1 MLFSFSK
8 TVHVWSCIYTHT
20 ERQNNSF
27 CCSGPLPTLTR
38 SLSLIIKWALVP
50 QCYGSGLCTR
60 GHTALTPLCTHA
72 SAAADFHSTLTSTE
86 GQIVEVQE
94 TTRSTSEYYKAIL
107 CLVVLRLGHIKH
119 CWANCHRQNPAIP
132 QDQESYVRAN
142 KRILMQMWFCM
153 HCMDQCFI
161 PVIQH
166 ALRIQS
172 ASCTSVQIGNLTIWC
187 TYLILHLRYFEK
199 YWQPNSWLIAPYSK
213 YFSPRKCIHLYHI
226 WIDFSKEHN

>member
-1 MLFSFSK
+1 MHIHTQRITASAAQDPYQHSHAPCL
-8 TVHVWSCIYTHT
+8 WSLN
-20 ERQNNSF
+20 E
-27 CCSGPLPTLTR
+27 LW
-38 SLSLIIKWALVP
+38 SLSVMEVGYVP
-50 QCYGSGLCTR
+50 EV
-60 GHTALTPLCTHA
+60 TPLWLR
-72 SAAADFHSTLTSTE
+72 SAHMPVVTPDAADFHSTLTSTE

-119 CWANCHRQNPAIP
+119 CWANCHRPNLAIP

-142 KRILMQMWFCM
+142 KTCLMQMWFCM

-187 TYLILHLRYFEK
+187 TYLILHLRYFKIFKKILVTKQLTYSTIQQNKQINK
-199 YWQPNSWLIAPYSK
+199 YI
-213 YFSPRKCIHLYHI
+213 I
-226 WIDFSKEHN
+226 